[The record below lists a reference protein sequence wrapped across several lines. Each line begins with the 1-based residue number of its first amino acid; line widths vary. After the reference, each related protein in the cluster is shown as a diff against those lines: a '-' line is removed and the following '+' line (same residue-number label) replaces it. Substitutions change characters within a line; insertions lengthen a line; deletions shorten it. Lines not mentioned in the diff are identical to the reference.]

1 MTRTSGFND
10 QGEYVPCNLLAGE
23 FPRVERLVTI
33 ISGQTL
39 TKGSV
44 LGKITASGKFTLS
57 LTASNDGSEIPDA
70 VLAED
75 IDASAG
81 DAQAVVYFSGEFNTK
96 GLVLGTGHTIESI
109 STPLRSKNISLR
121 QNLSA

>member
-33 ISGQTL
+33 VSGQNL
-39 TKGSV
+39 TRGSV

-57 LTASNDGSEIPDA
+57 LTASGDGSEIPDA

-96 GLVLGTGHTIESI
+96 ALTLGAGHTIESI
-109 STPLRSKNISLR
+109 STPLRSKNINLR